1 MRHIFTHP
9 ERCVAGTIGEPGE
22 RAFFI
27 QARDKGRVISVA
39 LEKAQVQAIA
49 NRLELIVAE
58 VKKSNPLI
66 SIDSFPQDDAP
77 LETPVDEE
85 FQVGAISLAW
95 NELDQLLSFELYELE
110 DDEQDE
116 LEWRFFNDASCAER
130 ISFCTLTTIERSQ
143 RRAHIV
149 EWGEY
154 STERDATPLS
164 REWNVMD
171 ENVIWRGP
179 LYLDFEVDLR

>member
-1 MRHIFTHP
+1 
-9 ERCVAGTIGEPGE
+9 VAGTIGEPGE

-27 QARDKGRVISVA
+27 QVRNKGRVISVA

-58 VKKSNPLI
+58 VRKSNPLI
-66 SIDSFPQDDAP
+66 SIASLPQDDAP

-116 LEWRFFNDASCAER
+116 EGQVLEINFDLGMAIAFAQRSKALVNAGRLPCP
-130 ISFCTLTTIERSQ
+130 FCGIPIDPRGHLCPRSNGY
-143 RRAHIV
+143 RR
-149 EWGEY
+149 
-154 STERDATPLS
+154 
-164 REWNVMD
+164 
-171 ENVIWRGP
+171 
-179 LYLDFEVDLR
+179 

>member
-1 MRHIFTHP
+1 
-9 ERCVAGTIGEPGE
+9 VAGTIGAPGE

-27 QARDKGRVISVA
+27 QARNKGRVISVA

-66 SIDSFPQDDAP
+66 SIESFPQDDAA

-110 DDEQDE
+110 DDEHDE
-116 LEWRFFNDASCAER
+116 EGQVLEINFSLGMA
-130 ISFCTLTTIERSQ
+130 ISFAQRSKALVNAGRLPCPFCGIPIDPRGHLCPRANGY
-143 RRAHIV
+143 RR
-149 EWGEY
+149 
-154 STERDATPLS
+154 
-164 REWNVMD
+164 
-171 ENVIWRGP
+171 
-179 LYLDFEVDLR
+179 